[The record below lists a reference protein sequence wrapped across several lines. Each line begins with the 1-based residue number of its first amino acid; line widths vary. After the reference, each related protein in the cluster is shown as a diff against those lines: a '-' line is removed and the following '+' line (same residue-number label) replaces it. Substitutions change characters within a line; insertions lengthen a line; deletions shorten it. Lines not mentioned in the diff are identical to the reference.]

1 MKHIF
6 ESTLLLVDDNA
17 QLREMVTGILR
28 REGFL
33 HIECACCVAEAERY
47 FRRGKTGASP
57 GGGSALAGREPDLV
71 ILDINLPDGDGFSL
85 MQKIRTVSD
94 VPVLFLSARDED
106 GDRLL
111 GLGLG
116 ADDYMVKP
124 FLPKELTLRV
134 SAILK
139 RTYFPANR
147 EEAWEKETLELGECR
162 VDFRSG
168 TVLWKSRGDE
178 EKGRGDEEESREDEK
193 EGWEAEKEGRRAWEG
208 EQESGGREISLTAKE
223 LLILRKL
230 WENKGNIVTFDQL
243 CQAVWEDNYFGYENT
258 IMVHIRRLR
267 EKIEENPS
275 KPRFLLTVRG
285 LGYKL
290 KV

>member
-1 MKHIF
+1 MKHIY
-6 ESTLLLVDDNA
+6 ESTLLVVDDNS
-17 QLREMVTGILR
+17 QLRQMVEGILK

-33 HIECACCVAEAERY
+33 NIEMAACVKEAEDY
-47 FRRGKTGASP
+47 FLHK
-57 GGGSALAGREPDLV
+57 EPDLI

-106 GDRLL
+106 SDRLL

-134 SAILK
+134 SAILR
-139 RTYFPANR
+139 RTYFPKNS
-147 EEAWEKETLELGECR
+147 EEKEEREVLHLGKCS
-162 VDFRSG
+162 VDFKSG
-168 TVLWKSRGDE
+168 TVLW
-178 EKGRGDEEESREDEK
+178 
-193 EGWEAEKEGRRAWEG
+193 G
-208 EQESGGREISLTAKE
+208 ENTEIALTAKE
-223 LLILRKL
+223 LMILKKL
-230 WENKGNIVTFDQL
+230 WENSGNIVTFDQL
-243 CQAVWEDNYFGYENT
+243 CQAVWADNYFGYENT

-275 KPRFLLTVRG
+275 RPKYLLTVRG

-290 KV
+290 VRQGEG

>member
-1 MKHIF
+1 MKHIY
-6 ESTLLLVDDNA
+6 ESTLLLVDDNRE
-17 QLREMVTGILR
+17 LRGMVVGILQ

-33 HIECACCVAEAERY
+33 KVDTAACIKEAEEY
-47 FRRGKTGASP
+47 FMRD
-57 GGGSALAGREPDLV
+57 EPDLL
-71 ILDINLPDGDGFSL
+71 ILDVNLPDGDGFTF
-85 MQKIRTVSD
+85 MQKIRAVSG

-106 GDRLL
+106 SDRLL

-124 FLPKELTLRV
+124 FLPKELTLRI

-139 RTYFPANR
+139 RTYLFGSRESGR
-147 EEAWEKETLELGECR
+147 EERIDLGPCSVDFKSGTARWEQQRKKESAQGEAGNRNTDKAEEKE
-162 VDFRSG
+162 
-168 TVLWKSRGDE
+168 
-178 EKGRGDEEESREDEK
+178 
-193 EGWEAEKEGRRAWEG
+193 
-208 EQESGGREISLTAKE
+208 IPLTAKE

-230 WENKGNIVTFDQL
+230 AENRGNIVTFDQL

-275 KPRFLLTVRG
+275 KPRYLLTVRG

-290 KV
+290 LKG

>member
-6 ESTLLLVDDNA
+6 ESTLLVVDDNR
-17 QLREMVTGILR
+17 QLCHMVEGILR

-33 HIECACCVAEAERY
+33 NIVMAVCAKEAEDY
-47 FRRGKTGASP
+47 FLHK
-57 GGGSALAGREPDLV
+57 EPDLI

-106 GDRLL
+106 SDRLL

-124 FLPKELTLRV
+124 FLPKELILRV
-134 SAILK
+134 IAILK
-139 RTYFPANR
+139 RTYFPKNVG
-147 EEAWEKETLELGECR
+147 EKEKLLLGKCS
-162 VDFRSG
+162 VDFKSG
-168 TVLWKSRGDE
+168 TALWEDTAKQRGE
-178 EKGRGDEEESREDEK
+178 EI
-193 EGWEAEKEGRRAWEG
+193 A
-208 EQESGGREISLTAKE
+208 LTAKE
-223 LLILRKL
+223 LMILKKL
-230 WENKGNIVTFDQL
+230 WENRGNIVTFDQL

-275 KPRFLLTVRG
+275 RPRYLLTVRG

-290 KV
+290 VRQGEEG

>member
-1 MKHIF
+1 MKHIY
-6 ESTLLLVDDNA
+6 ESILLLVDDNRE
-17 QLREMVTGILR
+17 LREMVGGILQ

-33 HIECACCVAEAERY
+33 HIDMAACVKEAEDY
-47 FRRGKTGASP
+47 FQEKQ
-57 GGGSALAGREPDLV
+57 PDMI

-85 MQKIRTVSD
+85 MQRIRTISE

-106 GDRLL
+106 SDRLL

-139 RTYFPANR
+139 RTYFSRAP
-147 EEAWEKETLELGECR
+147 EAQPKDAVIELGGCNVGLGR
-162 VDFRSG
+162 G
-168 TVLWKSRGDE
+168 TVIWNNERNE
-178 EKGRGDEEESREDEK
+178 E
-193 EGWEAEKEGRRAWEG
+193 
-208 EQESGGREISLTAKE
+208 IPLTAKE
-223 LLILRKL
+223 MAIMRKL
-230 WENKGNIVTFDQL
+230 WENRGNIVTFDQL
-243 CQAVWEDNYFGYENT
+243 CQAVWEDNYYGYENT

-275 KPRFLLTVRG
+275 KPKWLLTVRG

-290 KV
+290 VKQQ

>member
-1 MKHIF
+1 MRNIF
-6 ESTLLLVDDNA
+6 ESTLLLVDDN
-17 QLREMVTGILR
+17 REFRRMVTGILQ

-33 HIECACCVAEAERY
+33 HIDCAASVGETEDY
-47 FRRGKTGASP
+47 FLKKA
-57 GGGSALAGREPDLV
+57 PDMV

-85 MQKIRTVSD
+85 MQKIRTVSE

-106 GDRLL
+106 CDRLL

-124 FLPKELTLRV
+124 FLPRELTLRI

-139 RTYFPANR
+139 RTYFPR
-147 EEAWEKETLELGECR
+147 GGSTLQEDELLLLGECK
-162 VDFRSG
+162 VDFKSG
-168 TVLWKSRGDE
+168 VALWPD
-178 EKGRGDEEESREDEK
+178 K
-193 EGWEAEKEGRRAWEG
+193 EIA
-208 EQESGGREISLTAKE
+208 LTAKE
-223 LLILRKL
+223 LMILRKL

-243 CQAVWEDNYFGYENT
+243 CQAVWDDNYFGYENT

-267 EKIEENPS
+267 EKTEENPS